1 MRNARA
7 ASLRCWGEAVTPHE
21 EFFLSEPDCDRHLA
35 MAKEL
40 DIPMGIQMG
49 LEPPGAA
56 SFLATSKYADQNGD
70 PLVLADELA
79 RHPRWRAYVPHS
91 GWPHVEGMIALMSA
105 NPQLYADISVI
116 DWYLPREGFYKYLR
130 RSVEAGFENELC
142 SDPTR

>member
-1 MRNARA
+1 
-7 ASLRCWGEAVTPHE
+7 
-21 EFFLSEPDCDRHLA
+21 
-35 MAKEL
+35 
-40 DIPMGIQMG
+40 
-49 LEPPGAA
+49 
-56 SFLATSKYADQNGD
+56 
-70 PLVLADELA
+70 VLADELA

-116 DWYLPREGFYKYLR
+116 DWYLPGEGFYKYLR